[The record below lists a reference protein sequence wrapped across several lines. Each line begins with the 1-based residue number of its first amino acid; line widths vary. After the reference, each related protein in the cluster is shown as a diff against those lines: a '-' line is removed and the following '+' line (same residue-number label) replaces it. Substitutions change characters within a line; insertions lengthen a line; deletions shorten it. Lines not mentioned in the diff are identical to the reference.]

1 MTDVSVKFQI
11 KKFDGSDFKIW
22 KLRTQIA
29 LRSENCET
37 SIIDGFSIKN
47 EDETINAERSKKDQK
62 AMFIITSALSDSIL
76 NSVYDESALG
86 LWKNLINKFEAKSLQ
101 QINFTRRQFFNCKQ
115 EENETVEN

>member
-76 NSVYDESALG
+76 NSVYDES
-86 LWKNLINKFEAKSLQ
+86 SLLLS
-101 QINFTRRQFFNCKQ
+101 FKG
-115 EENETVEN
+115 